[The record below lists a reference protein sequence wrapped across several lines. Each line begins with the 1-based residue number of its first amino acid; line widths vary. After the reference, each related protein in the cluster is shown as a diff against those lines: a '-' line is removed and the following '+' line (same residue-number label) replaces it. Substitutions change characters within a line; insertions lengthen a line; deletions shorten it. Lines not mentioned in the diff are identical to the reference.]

1 MRKKS
6 LAAWA
11 AAVLAVG
18 ALTGCS
24 SQSTGDKAEETTK
37 AEASQEAAEE
47 STQAEQTAFMEDADL
62 VIAGGD
68 PAGMAAAIQA
78 VAEGTDPA
86 KILVLGSSEKTLS
99 GSYMNASDTEEQSD
113 AGIEDTVDSYI
124 ADTLAAGGGKG
135 NEEMAEHLGEESRAA
150 LDWVRDL
157 GVELSGVTQKEGS
170 SAARSYEAAGGE
182 ELGSQIQT
190 KLQEKFDSLNVTVA
204 EDAELSKVLY
214 GADGEVTGVQVKD
227 AGKEQELTCRSL
239 IVTDSAYLELLGEL
253 GVSYVTDESGKNTG
267 LNVDS
272 CANAVTPDDGEIPG
286 LYAAGDAIET
296 ALHGDKALEGNE
308 LTGVVVFGTTAGT
321 EASIYAQDNA
331 PQQ

>member
-99 GSYMNASDTEEQSD
+99 GSCMNASDTEEQSD

-157 GVELSGVTQKEGS
+157 
-170 SAARSYEAAGGE
+170 
-182 ELGSQIQT
+182 
-190 KLQEKFDSLNVTVA
+190 
-204 EDAELSKVLY
+204 
-214 GADGEVTGVQVKD
+214 
-227 AGKEQELTCRSL
+227 SL
-239 IVTDSAYLELLGEL
+239 IH
-253 GVSYVTDESGKNTG
+253 
-267 LNVDS
+267 
-272 CANAVTPDDGEIPG
+272 I
-286 LYAAGDAIET
+286 
-296 ALHGDKALEGNE
+296 
-308 LTGVVVFGTTAGT
+308 
-321 EASIYAQDNA
+321 
-331 PQQ
+331 

>member
-1 MRKKS
+1 MRKKT

-11 AAVLAVG
+11 AAALAVG

-24 SQSTGDKAEETTK
+24 TQSTGNKAEETAK
-37 AEASQEAAEE
+37 PGASQEALE
-47 STQAEQTAFMEDADL
+47 STEADQESFMKDADL

-86 KILVLGSSEKTLS
+86 RILVLGSSEKALS
-99 GSYMNASDTEEQSD
+99 GSCMNASGTEEQAD

-124 ADTLAAGGGKG
+124 SDTLAAGNGKG

-170 SAARSYEAAGGE
+170 SAARSYEAADGKN
-182 ELGSQIQT
+182 LGSQLQT
-190 KLQEKFDSLNVTVA
+190 KLQEKFDSLNITVA
-204 EDAELSKVLY
+204 EDAELSQVFY
-214 GADGEVTGVQVKD
+214 GADGEVTGVKVKGE
-227 AGKEQELTCRSL
+227 AGEQELTCRSL
-239 IVTDSAYLELLGEL
+239 VVTDDAYLELLGDL
-253 GVSYVTDESGKNTG
+253 GVFYVTDESGKNIG

-286 LYAAGDAIET
+286 LYAAGDAIGA

-308 LTGVVVFGTTAGT
+308 LTGMIVFGTTAGT